1 MKHIYSCNQTKQ
13 TKTIMKRLNQI
24 LTVGFLV
31 CGLSFASFAQ
41 TPTKDGGSGDNA
53 KVEKSRGADP
63 NIKVDSRK
71 NGDGQV
77 SKAVQP
83 ASQGARGGGG
93 CTALFDNH
101 TGNYVYCYV
110 DGYLEGYISP
120 YGNGQV
126 SVANGTT
133 SLYAVAEFT
142 DGSKTTW
149 GPLSKY
155 CSYQTFELEIYS
167 TYYNWYLY

>member
-1 MKHIYSCNQTKQ
+1 MLYNKQKQTK
-13 TKTIMKRLNQI
+13 KTIMKRLNQI
-24 LTVGFLV
+24 LTVGLLV
-31 CGLSFASFAQ
+31 CGLSFMASAQ
-41 TPTKDGGSGDNA
+41 TSTSKDGGTGDMS

-63 NIKVDSRK
+63 NIKVSSRK
-71 NGDGQV
+71 NGDGQESRTV
-77 SKAVQP
+77 DKN
-83 ASQGARGGGG
+83 ARGGAG

-110 DGYLEGYISP
+110 DGNLEGYISP

-126 SVANGTT
+126 SVTNGTT

-149 GPLSKY
+149 GPISKY
-155 CSYQTFELEIYS
+155 CSYQTFELEIFS
-167 TYYNWYLY
+167 SYYNWYLY